1 MTDTITTIPPENA
14 PIEGERHVSEVA
26 GRSAFTKKAGVGVI
40 VTAAVLACGA
50 VVLTS
55 AKPDLKTQPN
65 ALQVRPQVAFEAP
78 PPLPIQP
85 VSTPLPD
92 QPAPPLPAQPVALP
106 AGNPTGQAAVQKPP
120 ARLLVFN
127 AGGSSNPSAN
137 GAAMQPAAYQGG
149 QAGYA
154 GPDGMGGSGG
164 PPGGSAGQGG
174 QQGGDGLGARLQA
187 TPLTGVSA
195 NVLRNQPYLLT
206 TGTVMPCVLQTAMD
220 STLPG
225 FVTCVVPQDILGKTG
240 IVLLDRGTKVVG
252 QFQGGMRQGVERMF
266 VLWTRAETPQGV
278 VINLDSPATDPLGRS
293 GMDGEIERHFW
304 QRFGG
309 ALLLS
314 TVDGVLSAGQAA
326 VAKSGTVT
334 VNTSNSSGVIGQSL
348 SGSVN
353 IPPTIRKN
361 QGELVSIFVARDL
374 DFSSVYRV
382 APTPMRYPA
391 GGSAR

>member
-1 MTDTITTIPPENA
+1 MTDTITTTLPENA

-55 AKPDLKTQPN
+55 AKPDLK
-65 ALQVRPQVAFEAP
+65 LQTTPLQLGPKVSYEAP
-78 PPLPIQP
+78 PPLPAQP
-85 VSTPLPD
+85 AATPPLPD
-92 QPAPPLPAQPVALP
+92 QAAPPLPTQPVTLP
-106 AGNPTGQAAVQKPP
+106 AGNPTGQAPAAKPP

-127 AGGSSNPSAN
+127 AGGSSNPSAG
-137 GAAMQPAAYQGG
+137 GASMQPAAYQGG
-149 QAGYA
+149 QGGYGA
-154 GPDGMGGSGG
+154 PGGVGG
-164 PPGGSAGQGG
+164 PEGQGG

-382 APTPMRYPA
+382 APAPMRYPA